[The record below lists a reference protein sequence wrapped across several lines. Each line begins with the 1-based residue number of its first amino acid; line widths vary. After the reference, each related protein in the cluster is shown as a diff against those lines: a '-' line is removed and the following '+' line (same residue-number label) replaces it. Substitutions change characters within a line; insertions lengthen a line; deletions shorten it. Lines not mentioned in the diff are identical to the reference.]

1 MTITKPKTE
10 TVLEAVAESISR
22 TMIEAPKPEI
32 ISLFGEQI
40 DAIAVPTGYQVT
52 GIDQF
57 REFPRHIKEALRLT
71 TIGSFCDYVNRYK
84 REGESLVLINPD
96 LATINA
102 TTALATAYIDYHTPS
117 NSAPGTAEQARN
129 TTHRAAFHPTPSPA
143 YEMLCDMDGQLL
155 EQDAFC
161 LHLRDLTRFC
171 TSHPGG
177 ELLEIIRTLSLTSR
191 GEYQSHNDDVNGSVR
206 LKYNLEVEASA
217 GTQEKSLVVPSTI
230 SFAVPVFLDDTE
242 KTEIVT
248 ELCYRTPRQSGG
260 KVQLGLRLPDRLWLE
275 HQRIQAVADQIREST
290 GPLVITGHP

>member
-1 MTITKPKTE
+1 MKNTEPKAE
-10 TVLEAVAESISR
+10 TALEAVAESISR

-32 ISLFGEQI
+32 ISLFGEAV
-40 DAIAVPTGYQVT
+40 DAIAVPAGYQVT
-52 GIDQF
+52 GIEQF
-57 REFPRHIKEALRLT
+57 REFPRHIKETLRLT

-84 REGESLVLINPD
+84 REGESLVMINPD

-102 TTALATAYIDYHTPS
+102 TSALATAFIDYHTP
-117 NSAPGTAEQARN
+117 NSPTRIAEQPRKAS
-129 TTHRAAFHPTPSPA
+129 HQAAFHPTPSPA
-143 YEMLCDMDGQLL
+143 YAMLCSMDGKLL

-206 LKYNLEVEASA
+206 LKYNVDVEASA
-217 GTQEKSLVVPSTI
+217 GTQEKSLTVPSTI
-230 SFAVPVFLDDTE
+230 SFAVPVFLDDAET
-242 KTEIVT
+242 TEIVT

-275 HQRIQAVADQIREST
+275 HQRIEAVASKIRDAT
-290 GPLVITGHP
+290 GLLVLTGTR